1 MPQPGQALAGCFS
14 LKGRFGTQQDTF
26 FVHCDNGLEQRVLIK
41 LVEKGSKNFEWRWGW
56 WCGILPR
63 SCFSFHKEKAK
74 KGIIPFVLQTSFKYI
89 RKKIH
94 THNKPPTQTP
104 SHWLVIL
111 FEWSVGGILGS
122 QYIIVLLCTSRD
134 IRSVCTW
141 QQDWVPPL
149 PMLSVG
155 PFPSKWLLR
164 GFVQENSFAGTQ
176 KWKHLWNYS
185 AQITWHW
192 KLEQLA
198 NLCDEGMLNVKQL
211 ENGVKMDLF
220 YCLTQLELTKS
231 IQYAFAKP
239 YIYLCIWREEATP
252 KQGPFTPALPLTNL
266 GRKGTSS
273 AFKWMRTSSG
283 TRYLVHT

>member
-1 MPQPGQALAGCFS
+1 MPQPGQALAGYFT

-41 LVEKGSKNFEWRWGW
+41 LVEKGSKSFEWRWGW
-56 WCGILPR
+56 WFGILPR
-63 SCFSFHKEKAK
+63 SCFSFHKGKAK

-211 ENGVKMDLF
+211 ENGVKMDLLF
-220 YCLTQLELTKS
+220 FDS
-231 IQYAFAKP
+231 IRAHKIYSICFCQT
-239 YIYLCIWREEATP
+239 IYLSVHLERRGYSQARPIHSSPAPHQPWKERN
-252 KQGPFTPALPLTNL
+252 KQCLQMDEN
-266 GRKGTSS
+266 
-273 AFKWMRTSSG
+273 
-283 TRYLVHT
+283 